1 MSINR
6 HIQSRFGLPTETGKT
21 IEKSL
26 KENKNST
33 ITNILSHRSHRAFK
47 ADRVSQDIV
56 DTLLAAA
63 FSAPSKSDLQQAC
76 VIHVQDHSKQQRI
89 ANASS
94 KTQWVADAPVF
105 LVWCGDN
112 RRIRKL
118 ADWKEHPFA
127 NDHLDAFMN
136 AAVDA
141 AICMQTFTIAAESLG
156 LGCCPVSEIRD
167 HIQLLSD
174 ELELPQHVFPVAGL
188 CVGWPLE
195 KNLDKAL
202 DKSRIS
208 MRLPM
213 TTTVNID
220 SYNDDNL
227 IEEVSNYD
235 IRREKID
242 KTRPEQQ
249 MYVEEFGVSPNY
261 GWSEDHTRQ
270 YSHPA
275 RDDFGSYI
283 RKQGFNLS

>member
-1 MSINR
+1 MSVNSQ
-6 HIQSRFGLPTETGKT
+6 IQSRFGLPTETGKS
-21 IEKSL
+21 IE
-26 KENKNST
+26 ENKT
-33 ITNILSHRSHRAFK
+33 ITNILSRRSHRAFK
-47 ADRVSQDIV
+47 ADMVSQDLL
-56 DTLLAAA
+56 DTLLATA

-76 VIHVQDHSKQQRI
+76 VIHIRDKTKQQRI
-89 ANASS
+89 ADASP

-105 LVWCGDN
+105 LVWCGDS

-118 ADWKEHPFA
+118 AGWRGHPFA

-141 AICMQTFTIAAESLG
+141 GICMQTFIVAAESFG

-188 CVGWPLE
+188 CVGWPQHE
-195 KNLDKAL
+195 
-202 DKSRIS
+202 SSMS

-213 TTTVNID
+213 TTTVKID
-220 SYNDDNL
+220 TYDDENL
-227 IEEVSNYD
+227 IEEVSAYD

-242 KTRPEQQ
+242 KTIPEQQ
-249 MYVEEFGVSPNY
+249 RYVEELGVLPNY
-261 GWSEDHTRQ
+261 GWSENRTRQ
-270 YSHPA
+270 YSRPA

-283 RKQGFNLS
+283 RTQGFNLS